1 MRVRLVFSGDGRAAR
16 RSAAGAIAA
25 AFLVSAAGAEPPP
38 GSYTCYVGSAFY
50 LNLAGDGQC
59 STRGIAF
66 GETDRPCTYSLERS
80 GDLALQGAAIQMLNR
95 YLLRFV
101 PAGSTGSSAD
111 MHGPG
116 LEAIEEVLLSDDPP
130 RSRGWCSR
138 Q

>member
-1 MRVRLVFSGDGRAAR
+1 MPVRCVVSWSKRAR
-16 RSAAGAIAA
+16 RPFVAVTIVAISAIS
-25 AFLVSAAGAEPPP
+25 SARANPPV
-38 GSYTCYVGSAFY
+38 GTYVCSVGNAFY
-50 LNLAGDGQC
+50 LTIAGEGRCWTRELAL
-59 STRGIAF
+59 AE
-66 GETDRPCTYSLERS
+66 GERPCTYSIERS
-80 GDLALQGAAIQMLNR
+80 GDLALTGAAIPMLNR

-111 MHGPG
+111 MQGPG